1 MAKYK
6 IEKTTNLELWDEFVD
21 KSPQGS
27 IYSKSQFIECIEVKC
42 AYFLV
47 KKGEEIVGG
56 AYMIEDD
63 NGRPLRNL
71 PYVPYRNSILFVDS
85 TNVLEHKRISEQ
97 FKISELII
105 EYFVK
110 LYGEYSIISSPNY
123 SDIRPFSWF
132 NYHEPEKGIFKVINH
147 FTSVLN
153 LTKREEYMMQIRYN
167 RRRDIKMSSQVEV
180 VESNDINVMNELH
193 HKTFARQNLK
203 RNSQEEY
210 FLLQIGK
217 TAIEKGFGKLL
228 VAQLEGNPVSA
239 ILILYDNNT
248 AYYQFGASDPDYRDS
263 GASTKLFFESIMYAF
278 EKLELKLFDFVGVNS
293 PKRGD
298 FKLSF
303 NGKLRSYFS
312 LKLDN

>member
-63 NGRPLRNL
+63 NGRLLRNL

-85 TNVLEHKRISEQ
+85 TNVLEHKRISDQ

-105 EYFVK
+105 EFFVK
-110 LYGEYSIISSPNY
+110 HYGKHSIISSPFY
-123 SDIRPFSWF
+123 IDIRPFSWF
-132 NYHEPEKGIFKVINH
+132 NFHEPEKGTFKVLNR
-147 FTSVLN
+147 FTSVL
-153 LTKREEYMMQIRYN
+153 KHSIREEYLMQIRSS
-167 RRRDIKMSSQVEV
+167 RRQELKKASQVRV
-180 VESNDINVMNELH
+180 LESNDINVLNELH
-193 HKTFARQNLK
+193 QKTFERQNLK
-203 RNSQEEY
+203 RSIQEES
-210 FLLQIGK
+210 FLFKIGK

-228 VAQLEGNPVSA
+228 VAQIEGKLISA
-239 ILILYDNNT
+239 VLILYDNNT
-248 AYYQFGASDPDYRDS
+248 AYYQFGASDPDYRNS
-263 GASTKLFFESIMYAF
+263 GASTKLIFESIMYAF

-293 PKRGD
+293 PNRGD

-303 NGKLRSYFS
+303 NGDLKPYFE
-312 LKLDN
+312 LNFDN

>member
-1 MAKYK
+1 
-6 IEKTTNLELWDEFVD
+6 
-21 KSPQGS
+21 
-27 IYSKSQFIECIEVKC
+27 
-42 AYFLV
+42 
-47 KKGEEIVGG
+47 
-56 AYMIEDD
+56 
-63 NGRPLRNL
+63 
-71 PYVPYRNSILFVDS
+71 
-85 TNVLEHKRISEQ
+85 
-97 FKISELII
+97 
-105 EYFVK
+105 
-110 LYGEYSIISSPNY
+110 
-123 SDIRPFSWF
+123 
-132 NYHEPEKGIFKVINH
+132 
-147 FTSVLN
+147 
-153 LTKREEYMMQIRYN
+153 MMQIRYN

>member
-27 IYSKSQFIECIEVKC
+27 IYSKSQFIDCIEVKC
-42 AYFLV
+42 TYFIV

-85 TNVLEHKRISEQ
+85 TNVVEHKRISEQ

-105 EYFVK
+105 EYFFK
-110 LYGEYSIISSPNY
+110 LYREYSIISSPNY
-123 SDIRPFSWF
+123 NDIRPFCWF
-132 NYHEPEKGIFKVINH
+132 NYHEQEKGIFKVINR
-147 FTSVLN
+147 FTAVLN
-153 LTKREEYMMQIRYN
+153 HTKREEYLMQIRSA
-167 RRRDIKMSSQVEV
+167 RRQELKRASQVV
-180 VESNDINVMNELH
+180 VLESNDINVMNELH
-193 HKTFARQNLK
+193 QKTFARQNLK

-210 FLLQIGK
+210 FLLKIGK
-217 TAIEKGFGKLL
+217 SALEKGFGKLF

-239 ILILYDNNT
+239 VLILYDNNT
-248 AYYQFGASDPDYRDS
+248 AYYQFGATDPDYRDS
-263 GASTKLFFESIMYAF
+263 GASTKLLFESIIYAF
-278 EKLELKLFDFVGVNS
+278 EKLELKLFDFIGVNS
-293 PKRGD
+293 PARGD

-303 NGKLRSYFS
+303 NGKLKSYFS